1 MQEKQLIDDL
11 FYVEQKR
18 WGTFQSYDKDGNGII
33 TALTEELCISSTR
46 WYLKYKQEERV
57 DESVK
62 SYSGEVDYKL

>member
-1 MQEKQLIDDL
+1 MNDFKIIDDS
-11 FYVEQKR
+11 FYIKQKK

-46 WYLKYKQEERV
+46 WYLKYKQEERNE
-57 DESVK
+57 ESLK

>member
-33 TALTEELCISSTR
+33 TALTEELCILSTR

-57 DESVK
+57 DENLK

>member
-1 MQEKQLIDDL
+1 MQDKQLIDDL
-11 FYVEQKR
+11 FYIEQKR

-46 WYLKYKQEERV
+46 WYLKYKQEERI
-57 DESVK
+57 DENVK